1 MSKNVWGDS
10 QSGQILLVVVLAA
23 VISLTVGLSVA
34 SRVITNTKTTTDE
47 ANSQKALSAAE
58 AGVEQQIKSPVV
70 NAAPTPIT
78 FGNGSSVVAKNI
90 QLASSRLLIN
100 GGNSVNQ
107 DDGVDIWLS
116 TYPNYTLPQFN
127 GNIKLYW
134 TDNNTDSSYCTQNA
148 AIEVVVLSGASKA
161 SPSVKRY
168 AFDPTCSGTRNDG
181 FTDTSTNTAK
191 QISGITFNH
200 YAVIPV
206 TNGFIARAVPLYAG
220 SKFAI
225 EGFAVGSTV
234 TPQTLPSQGYLIE
247 STGTASNTT
256 RTLRVFQGYPKL
268 PTEYFPYTLF
278 LP

>member
-1 MSKNVWGDS
+1 MSKIVWKNS

-58 AGVEQQIKSPVV
+58 AGIEQQLKSPVV
-70 NAAPTPIT
+70 NAVPTPIT
-78 FGNGSSVVAKNI
+78 FGNGSSVVAKNT
-90 QLASSRLLIN
+90 QLVSSQLLIN
-100 GGNSVNQ
+100 GGNSINK

-116 TYPNYTLPQFN
+116 TYPNYTSPQFS

-134 TDNNTDSSYCTQNA
+134 TDNNTNASYCSQNA
-148 AIEVVVLSGASKA
+148 AIEVVVLSGVSKA
-161 SPSVKRY
+161 SPTVQRY
-168 AFDPTCSGTRNDG
+168 AYDPTCSGTRNDG
-181 FTDTSTNTAK
+181 FSDSSTNTNK
-191 QISGITFNH
+191 QISRITFNH
-200 YAVIPV
+200 FAVIPV
-206 TNGFIARAVPLYAG
+206 TNGYIARAIPLYAS
-220 SKFAI
+220 SKFAV
-225 EGFAVGSTV
+225 EGYESDGAAK
-234 TPQTLPSQGYLIE
+234 TLPSQGYLIE

-268 PTEYFPYTLF
+268 PTEYFPFTLF